1 MDKNNWS
8 FLYKTAGVIAWI
20 TLGLIPIQIV
30 IFILWPPPSTVLDFY
45 SLFQK
50 NALIGL
56 FNLDL
61 LYLLTVLFMGY
72 LYLAFF
78 AALKN
83 THKSMATIALAL
95 GLIGVAVYFV
105 SNVSFEMLSL
115 SNQYR
120 FAETYE
126 QKTILLAAGLVMLT
140 RYHGTAFGVYYILNG
155 LSLVLFSV
163 TMIRNDVFSKKT
175 AYIGLVAG
183 ILMLVPSTVGM
194 VGMIFSLTSLIPTS
208 IWLFMIARRLNQIGN
223 ENI

>member
-1 MDKNNWS
+1 MEKNNWS
-8 FLYKTAGVIAWI
+8 FLYKTAGIIAWI
-20 TLGLIPIQIV
+20 TLGLIPIQLV
-30 IFILWPPPSTVLDFY
+30 IFILWPPPTTVLDFY

-50 NALIGL
+50 NSLIGL

-78 AALKN
+78 AALIN
-83 THKSMATIALAL
+83 THKSIATIALAL

-105 SNVSFEMLSL
+105 SNVSFEMMSL

-120 FAETYE
+120 LAETNE
-126 QKTILLAAGLVMLT
+126 QKTILLTTGKVMLT

-163 TMIRNDVFSKKT
+163 AMIRNEVFSKKT

-183 ILMLVPSTVGM
+183 ILMLVPSTIGM

-223 ENI
+223 EN

>member
-1 MDKNNWS
+1 MEKNNWS
-8 FLYKTAGVIAWI
+8 FLYKTAGIIAWI

-30 IFILWPPPSTVLDFY
+30 IFILWPPPTTVLDFY

-56 FNLDL
+56 FDLDL

-78 AALKN
+78 AALIN
-83 THKSMATIALAL
+83 THKSIATIALAL

-105 SNVSFEMLSL
+105 SNVSFEMMSL
-115 SNQYR
+115 SNQYLL
-120 FAETYE
+120 AETNE
-126 QKTILLAAGLVMLT
+126 LKTILLTTGKVMLT

-163 TMIRNDVFSKKT
+163 AMIRNEVFSKKT

-183 ILMLVPSTVGM
+183 ILMLVPSTIGM
-194 VGMIFSLTSLIPTS
+194 VGMIFALTSLIPTS
-208 IWLFMIARRLNQIGN
+208 IWLFMIARRLNQIEN
-223 ENI
+223 EN

>member
-1 MDKNNWS
+1 MEKNNWS
-8 FLYKTAGVIAWI
+8 FLYKTAGIIAWI

-30 IFILWPPPSTVLDFY
+30 IFILWPPPTTVLDFY

-83 THKSMATIALAL
+83 THKSIATIALAL

-105 SNVSFEMLSL
+105 SNVSFEMMSL
-115 SNQYR
+115 SNQYLL
-120 FAETYE
+120 AETNE
-126 QKTILLAAGLVMLT
+126 QKTILLTTGKVMLT
-140 RYHGTAFGVYYILNG
+140 RFRGTAFGVYYILNG

-163 TMIRNDVFSKKT
+163 AMIRNEVFSKKT

-183 ILMLVPSTVGM
+183 ILMLVPSTIGM
-194 VGMIFSLTSLIPTS
+194 VGMIFALTSLIPTS

-223 ENI
+223 EN

>member
-1 MDKNNWS
+1 MEKNNWS
-8 FLYKTAGVIAWI
+8 FF
-20 TLGLIPIQIV
+20 IQNSWNYRMDYFRTDSNSDCNFY
-30 IFILWPPPSTVLDFY
+30 FIGPPPTTVLDFY

-50 NALIGL
+50 NSLIGL

-78 AALKN
+78 AALIN
-83 THKSMATIALAL
+83 THKSIATIALAL

-105 SNVSFEMLSL
+105 SNVSFEMMSL

-120 FAETYE
+120 LAETNE
-126 QKTILLAAGLVMLT
+126 QKTILLTTGKVMLT

-163 TMIRNDVFSKKT
+163 AIIRNEVFSKKT

-183 ILMLVPSTVGM
+183 ILMLVPSTIGM
-194 VGMIFSLTSLIPTS
+194 VGMIFS
-208 IWLFMIARRLNQIGN
+208 
-223 ENI
+223 

>member
-1 MDKNNWS
+1 MEKNNWS
-8 FLYKTAGVIAWI
+8 FLYKTAGIIAWI

-30 IFILWPPPSTVLDFY
+30 IFILWPPPTTVLDFY
-45 SLFQK
+45 SLFQE

-83 THKSMATIALAL
+83 THKSIATIALAL

-105 SNVSFEMLSL
+105 SNVSFEMMSL
-115 SNQYR
+115 SNQYLL
-120 FAETYE
+120 AETNE
-126 QKTILLAAGLVMLT
+126 QKTILLTAGKVMLT
-140 RYHGTAFGVYYILNG
+140 RYRGTAFGVYYILSG

-163 TMIRNDVFSKKT
+163 AMIRNEVFSKKT

-183 ILMLVPSTVGM
+183 ILMLVPSTIGM
-194 VGMIFSLTSLIPTS
+194 VGMIFALTSLIPTS

-223 ENI
+223 EN

>member
-95 GLIGVAVYFV
+95 GLIGVVVYFV

-140 RYHGTAFGVYYILNG
+140 RYHGTAFGIYYILNG

>member
-1 MDKNNWS
+1 MEKNNWS
-8 FLYKTAGVIAWI
+8 FLYKTAGIIAWI
-20 TLGLIPIQIV
+20 TLGLIPIQMV
-30 IFILWPPPSTVLDFY
+30 IFILWPPPTTVLDFY

-78 AALKN
+78 AALIN
-83 THKSMATIALAL
+83 THKSIATIALAL
-95 GLIGVAVYFV
+95 GLIGVAIYFV
-105 SNVSFEMLSL
+105 SNVSFEMMSL
-115 SNQYR
+115 NNQYLL
-120 FAETYE
+120 AETNE
-126 QKTILLAAGLVMLT
+126 QKTILLTTGKVMLT

-155 LSLVLFSV
+155 LSLVLFSAA
-163 TMIRNDVFSKKT
+163 MIRNEVFSKKT

-183 ILMLVPSTVGM
+183 ILMLVPSTIGM
-194 VGMIFSLTSLIPTS
+194 VGMIFALTSLIPTS

-223 ENI
+223 EN